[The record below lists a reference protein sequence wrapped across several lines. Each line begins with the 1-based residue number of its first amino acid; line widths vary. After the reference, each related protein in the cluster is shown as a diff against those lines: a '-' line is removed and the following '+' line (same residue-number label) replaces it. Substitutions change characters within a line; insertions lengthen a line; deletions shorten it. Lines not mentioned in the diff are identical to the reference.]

1 MTDNTYS
8 LEKAQEQTLKYF
20 GGDTLATSVFLNK
33 YALQD
38 KDGNYLES
46 NPDMMHVRIA
56 KELSRIEQKY
66 PNPMS
71 RHEIYEL
78 LKDFKYIIPQG
89 SPMSGIGNE
98 TKIQSLSNCFV
109 VEAPRDSYAGI
120 LKTDQELAQIAK
132 RRGGIGFDISTIRP
146 RGLSTANAAKT
157 TDGIEIFMERFSN
170 TCREVAQGGRRG
182 ALMLTISVH
191 HPQVMDFI
199 KIKRDLT
206 KVTGAN
212 ISVRVTDEFM
222 RAVQGEEKYQLRWPV
237 DSESPEVSETAYAAE
252 VWNAL
257 IEGAHASAEPGILFW
272 DTAKRMTPSDIYEE
286 EGFGSV
292 STNPCGEIILS
303 PYDSCRLMLINLT
316 SFVQN
321 SWTQEAYFEWDRYTK
336 VVQKAQRLMDD
347 MIDLEIEQI
356 DKILT
361 KIDND
366 PESDEVKYYER
377 NLWNNIRNVA
387 VKGRRTGL
395 GITGL
400 GDCIAM
406 LNLEY
411 GDPLSIDA
419 TEQIYKQLALNSYET
434 SIRLAKE
441 RGAFPICDVEKEQ
454 DHPFLDR
461 VMSLVDEPVKKMYK
475 MYGRRNIANTTT
487 APAGSVSCLTQTTSG
502 IEPAFMLY
510 YKRRKKVQGDEE
522 VMFIDDVGDKWT
534 EFNVYHHKFKEYM
547 DWSHLPGEENID
559 MVINNSPYFNA
570 TANEID
576 WRAKVELQAAAQ
588 KWICHAISNTTNLPA
603 DVNIET
609 VKDIYMM
616 GWETGCKG
624 VTVYRDGSRS
634 GVLISADDKPEE
646 LYSRDDIPFSDVSA
660 PKRPDEL
667 DCEIHHVNIK
677 GEKWTIL
684 IGLLQVRPYEVIGGL
699 SQYVEIPKKHKYG
712 KIRRRPRK
720 LALSKYDLFCGEGD
734 DEFVIKDVVSVF
746 DNPNHS
752 GYTRFIS
759 LSLRHGAPIQYVVE
773 QLQKDK
779 EADMFSFSK
788 VIARCLKKYIP
799 DGTVGGDKDCMECGA
814 QNSLVYQEGCVTCKS
829 CGSGKCG

>member
-1 MTDNTYS
+1 MD
-8 LEKAQEQTLKYF
+8 
-20 GGDTLATSVFLNK
+20 
-33 YALQD
+33 
-38 KDGNYLES
+38 
-46 NPDMMHVRIA
+46 
-56 KELSRIEQKY
+56 
-66 PNPMS
+66 
-71 RHEIYEL
+71 
-78 LKDFKYIIPQG
+78 
-89 SPMSGIGNE
+89 
-98 TKIQSLSNCFV
+98 
-109 VEAPRDSYAGI
+109 
-120 LKTDQELAQIAK
+120 QIAK

-157 TDGIEIFMERFSN
+157 TDGIEVFMERFSN

-191 HPQVMDFI
+191 HPQVMEFI

-222 RAVQGEEKYQLRWPV
+222 EAVKLGQRYEQRWPV
-237 DSESPEVSETAYAAE
+237 DAIEPEIVNTDTYAME

-257 IEGAHASAEPGILFW
+257 IEGAHASAEPGVLFW
-272 DTAKRMTPSDIYEE
+272 DTAKRMTPADIYEY

-316 SFVQN
+316 SFIDKP
-321 SWTQEAYFEWDRYTK
+321 WTPEAKFDYGKFGS
-336 VVQKAQRLMDD
+336 VAVKAQRLMDD
-347 MIDLEIEQI
+347 MIDLEIEQV
-356 DKILT
+356 DKILA
-361 KIDND
+361 KIDAD
-366 PESDEVKYYER
+366 PEPDEVKYYER
-377 NLWNNIRNVA
+377 NLWKRIKQVA
-387 VKGRRTGL
+387 LNGRRTGL

-400 GDCIAM
+400 GDALAM
-406 LNLEY
+406 INIQY
-411 GDPLSIDA
+411 GSEKSI
-419 TEQIYKQLALNSYET
+419 EVVEEIYKWLAINSYET

-441 RGAFPICDVEKEQ
+441 RGAFPVFDFAKEQ
-454 DHPFLDR
+454 GHPFLDR
-461 VMSLVDEPVKKMYK
+461 IIGKTDDHIRRMYK
-475 MYGRRNIANTTT
+475 EHGRRNIANTTT

-510 YKRRKKVQGDEE
+510 YTRRKKVQGDEE

-547 DWSHLPGEENID
+547 DWSGFWGEDNLD
-559 MVINNSPYFNA
+559 MAVNDSPYYGA

-576 WRAKVELQAAAQ
+576 WRAKVKLQAAAQ

-603 DVNIET
+603 DINIET

-634 GVLISADDKPEE
+634 GVLISADDKPEKE
-646 LYSRDDIPFSDVSA
+646 YTRDDMPFTDVSA
-660 PKRPDEL
+660 PKRPEEL
-667 DCEIHHVNIK
+667 DCEIHHANIK

-684 IGLLQVRPYEVIGGL
+684 IGLLEGRPYEVIGGL

-712 KIRRRPRK
+712 KIKRRPRK
-720 LALSKYDLFCGEGD
+720 LALSKYDLFCGEGE
-734 DEFVIKDVVSVF
+734 DEFLIKDVVAVF

-799 DGTVGGDKDCMECGA
+799 DGTIGGDKDCSECGA
-814 QNSLVYQEGCVTCKS
+814 KNSLVYQEGCVICKS
-829 CGSGKCG
+829 CGAGKCG